1 MIWGDIMPYLTIV
14 AFLLII
20 AAIIAVSYVAIRHSK
35 RKDQVSRQLYHQL
48 SATTK
53 LYVFVQEFDIIN
65 DTYIDIEVDEENA
78 SDTKVTEHSG
88 AQAALIFRMK
98 EHLDPSWEN
107 QVMDFLNFSTLA
119 ERLGDRNAITMEFL
133 NNEGIWC
140 RCRFIVSQHTS
151 LGKVSRVLWL
161 VEEIDEERKA
171 REALRD
177 ISDRAMAASEAKSAF
192 LSNMSHEI
200 RTPINAILGMNEMI
214 LRECSQNSPIL
225 SYAENIDAAG
235 HTLLALVNDILD
247 FSKIEAGKMEIIPAE
262 YDLSSLINDLVHMIS
277 YRAEGKGLE
286 FSLEVAPE
294 VPKRLWGDDIRLKQ
308 IIINLLTNAVKYTK
322 DGSVVFSIDFEKKD
336 EKHVLLTVAV
346 KDTGS
351 GIKKEDMDKLFSKF
365 DRIGEEK
372 NRHIEG
378 TGLGLSITTRLL
390 GMMDSKLEVGS
401 IYGVGS
407 RFYFTLEQEVIDWEP
422 LGNMAEVL
430 VSNTSVVHQYHEQFT
445 APEAELLVVD
455 DTAMNL
461 VVFKNLLKKTKVRID
476 TAESGDEALAL
487 ADKKKYDLVFLD
499 HMMPKKDGIV
509 TLHEMKEQERGMNKE
524 TPVICFTANAVSG
537 AWDLYKNEGFDD
549 YLTKPIDFVKLEQ
562 MVMKYLPS
570 EKIHRID

>member
-1 MIWGDIMPYLTIV
+1 MIWGDIMPYLTIAV
-14 AFLLII
+14 YLLVI
-20 AAIIAVSYVAIRHSK
+20 AAIIAVSYLAIRHSK

-98 EHLDPSWEN
+98 EHLDPTWEN

-133 NNEGIWC
+133 NNDGIWC
-140 RCRFIVSQHTS
+140 RCRFIVSQRTS

-214 LRECSQNSPIL
+214 LRECGKDSPIL

-262 YDLSSLINDLVHMIS
+262 YDLSSVINDLVHMIS

-286 FSLEVAPE
+286 FSLEVDPE
-294 VPKRLWGDDIRLKQ
+294 TPKRLWGDDIRLKQ
-308 IIINLLTNAVKYTK
+308 IITNLLTNAVKYTK
-322 DGSVVFSIDFEKKD
+322 EGSVVFSIEFEKKD

-351 GIKKEDMDKLFSKF
+351 GIMKEDMDKLFSKF

-390 GMMDSKLEVGS
+390 GMMGSKLEVGS

-407 RFYFTLEQEVIDWEP
+407 RFYFTLEQEVVAWEP
-422 LGNMAEVL
+422 LGNMDDVL
-430 VSNTSVVHQYHEQFT
+430 VAKTSAVHQYHEQFT
-445 APEAELLVVD
+445 APEAEVLVVD

-461 VVFKNLLKKTKVRID
+461 VVFKNLLKKTRVMID
-476 TAESGDEALAL
+476 TAESGDEALAM
-487 ADKKKYDLVFLD
+487 ADKKKYDLIFLD
-499 HMMPKKDGIV
+499 HMMPKKDGIA
-509 TLHEMKEQERGMNKE
+509 TLHEMKEQERGINRD

>member
-1 MIWGDIMPYLTIV
+1 MPV
-14 AFLLII
+14 ATTLVFLLVI
-20 AAIIAVSYVAIRHSK
+20 AAIVAVSYVAVRRNK
-35 RKDQVSRQLYHQL
+35 QKDQISRQLYHQL

-65 DTYIDIEVDEENA
+65 DTYTDIEIDEENA
-78 SDTKVTEHSG
+78 EETKVSEHSG

-133 NNEGIWC
+133 NSDGIWC
-140 RCRFIVSQHTS
+140 RCRFIVSQRTS
-151 LGKVSRVLWL
+151 LGQISRVLWL
-161 VEEIDEERKA
+161 VEEIDEERKE
-171 REALRD
+171 RESLRD

-200 RTPINAILGMNEMI
+200 RTPINAMLGMNEMI
-214 LRECSQNSPIL
+214 LRECSEDSPIL
-225 SYAENIDAAG
+225 PYAKNIEAAG

-247 FSKIEAGKMEIIPAE
+247 FSKIEAGKMEIISAE
-262 YDLSSLINDLVHMIS
+262 YDLSSVIHDLVQMIS

-286 FSLEVAPE
+286 FSLEIDPE
-294 VPKRLWGDDIRLKQ
+294 TPKRLWGDDIRLKQ
-308 IIINLLTNAVKYTK
+308 IVTNLLTNAVKYTK
-322 DGSVVFSIDFEKKD
+322 EGSVVFSIDFEKKD
-336 EKHVLLTVAV
+336 DKHVLLNVAV

-390 GMMDSKLEVGS
+390 NMMGSKLEVGS

-407 RFYFTLEQEVIDWEP
+407 RFYFTLEQEVMDWEP
-422 LGNMAEVL
+422 VGNMDEVL
-430 VSNTSVVHQYHEQFT
+430 LTTATACHQYHEQFT
-445 APEAELLVVD
+445 APEANVLVVD
-455 DTAMNL
+455 DTEMNL
-461 VVFKNLLKKTKVRID
+461 VVFTNLLKKTKVNID
-476 TAESGDEALAL
+476 TAISGDDALART
-487 ADKKKYDLVFLD
+487 KNKKYDLIFLD
-499 HMMPKKDGIV
+499 HMMPHKNGIE
-509 TLHEMKEQERGMNKE
+509 TLHELREQKNAVNKD
-524 TPVICFTANAVSG
+524 TPVVCLTANAVSG
-537 AWDLYKNEGFDD
+537 AWELYKSEGFDD
-549 YLTKPIDFVKLEQ
+549 YLTKPIDFALLEQ
-562 MVMKYLPS
+562 TVIKYLPP
-570 EKIHRID
+570 EKVHQM

>member
-20 AAIIAVSYVAIRHSK
+20 AAIIAVSYVAIRYSK

-133 NNEGIWC
+133 NSEGIWC
-140 RCRFIVSQHTS
+140 RCRFIVSQRTS

-214 LRECSQNSPIL
+214 LRECSQDSPIL

-262 YDLSSLINDLVHMIS
+262 YDLSSVINDLVHMIS
-277 YRAEGKGLE
+277 YRAEEKGLE
-286 FSLEVAPE
+286 FSLEVDPE
-294 VPKRLWGDDIRLKQ
+294 TPKRLWGDDIRLKQ
-308 IIINLLTNAVKYTK
+308 IITNLLTNAVKYTK
-322 DGSVVFSIDFEKKD
+322 EGSVVFSIDFEKKD

-390 GMMDSKLEVGS
+390 GMMGSKLEVGS

-407 RFYFTLEQEVIDWEP
+407 RFYFTLEQEVVDWEP
-422 LGNMAEVL
+422 LGNMDEVL
-430 VSNTSVVHQYHEQFT
+430 VANTSAVHQYHEQFT
-445 APEAELLVVD
+445 APEAEVLVVD

-461 VVFKNLLKKTKVRID
+461 VVFRNLLKKTKVRID

-487 ADKKKYDLVFLD
+487 ADKKKYDIVFLD

-509 TLHEMKEQERGMNKE
+509 TLHEMKEQEKGMNRE

-562 MVMKYLPS
+562 MVMKYLPTG
-570 EKIHRID
+570 KIHRID

>member
-14 AFLLII
+14 ACVLVI

-140 RCRFIVSQHTS
+140 RCRFIVSQRTS

-214 LRECSQNSPIL
+214 LRECSQDSPIL

-247 FSKIEAGKMEIIPAE
+247 FSKIEAGKLEIIPAE
-262 YDLSSLINDLVHMIS
+262 YDLSSVLNDLVHMIS
-277 YRAEGKGLE
+277 YRAEEKGLE

-390 GMMDSKLEVGS
+390 GMMDSKLEIGS
-401 IYGVGS
+401 IYGVDS

-476 TAESGDEALAL
+476 AAESGDEALAL
-487 ADKKKYDLVFLD
+487 ANKKKYDLVFLD

-509 TLHEMKEQERGMNKE
+509 TLHEMKEQESGMNKE

-537 AWDLYKNEGFDD
+537 AWDMYKNEGFDD

>member
-1 MIWGDIMPYLTIV
+1 MPV
-14 AFLLII
+14 ATTLVFLLVI
-20 AAIIAVSYVAIRHSK
+20 AAIVAVSYVAVRRNK
-35 RKDQVSRQLYHQL
+35 QKDQISRQLYHQL

-65 DTYIDIEVDEENA
+65 DTYTDIEIDEENA
-78 SDTKVTEHSG
+78 EETKVSEHSG

-133 NNEGIWC
+133 NSDGIWC
-140 RCRFIVSQHTS
+140 RCRFIVSQRTS
-151 LGKVSRVLWL
+151 LGQISRVLWL
-161 VEEIDEERKA
+161 VEEIDEERKE
-171 REALRD
+171 RESLRD

-200 RTPINAILGMNEMI
+200 RTPINAMLGMNEMI
-214 LRECSQNSPIL
+214 LRECSEDSPIL
-225 SYAENIDAAG
+225 PYAKNIEAAG

-247 FSKIEAGKMEIIPAE
+247 FSKIEAGKMEIISAE
-262 YDLSSLINDLVHMIS
+262 YDLSSVIHDLVQMIS

-286 FSLEVAPE
+286 FSLEIDPE
-294 VPKRLWGDDIRLKQ
+294 TPKRLWGDDIRLKQ
-308 IIINLLTNAVKYTK
+308 IVTNLLTNAVKYTK
-322 DGSVVFSIDFEKKD
+322 EGSVVFSIDFEKKD
-336 EKHVLLTVAV
+336 DKHVLLNVAV

-390 GMMDSKLEVGS
+390 NMMGSKLEVGS

-407 RFYFTLEQEVIDWEP
+407 RFYFTLEQEVMDWEP
-422 LGNMAEVL
+422 VGNMDEVL
-430 VSNTSVVHQYHEQFT
+430 LTTATARHQYHEQFT
-445 APEAELLVVD
+445 APEANVLVVD
-455 DTAMNL
+455 DTEMNL
-461 VVFKNLLKKTKVRID
+461 VVFTNLLKKTKVNID
-476 TAESGDEALAL
+476 TAISGDDALART
-487 ADKKKYDLVFLD
+487 KNKKYDLIFLD
-499 HMMPKKDGIV
+499 HMMPHKNGIE
-509 TLHEMKEQERGMNKE
+509 TLHELREQKNAVNKD
-524 TPVICFTANAVSG
+524 TPVVCLTANAVSG
-537 AWDLYKNEGFDD
+537 AWELYKSEGFDD
-549 YLTKPIDFVKLEQ
+549 YLTKPIDFALLEQ
-562 MVMKYLPS
+562 TVIKYLPP
-570 EKIHRID
+570 EKVHQM

>member
-1 MIWGDIMPYLTIV
+1 MPV
-14 AFLLII
+14 ATTLVFLLVI
-20 AAIIAVSYVAIRHSK
+20 AAIVAVSYVAVRRNK
-35 RKDQVSRQLYHQL
+35 QKDQISRQLYHQL

-65 DTYIDIEVDEENA
+65 DTYTDIEIDEENA
-78 SDTKVTEHSG
+78 EETKVSEHSG

-133 NNEGIWC
+133 NSDGIWC
-140 RCRFIVSQHTS
+140 RCRFIVSQRTS
-151 LGKVSRVLWL
+151 LGQISRVLWL
-161 VEEIDEERKA
+161 VEEIDEERKE
-171 REALRD
+171 RESLRD

-200 RTPINAILGMNEMI
+200 RTPINAMLGMNEMI
-214 LRECSQNSPIL
+214 LRECSEDSPIL
-225 SYAENIDAAG
+225 PYAKNIEAAG

-247 FSKIEAGKMEIIPAE
+247 FSKIEAGKMEIISAE
-262 YDLSSLINDLVHMIS
+262 YDLSSVIHDLVQMIS

-286 FSLEVAPE
+286 FSLEIDPE
-294 VPKRLWGDDIRLKQ
+294 TPKRLWGDDIRLKQ
-308 IIINLLTNAVKYTK
+308 IVTNLLTNAVKYTK
-322 DGSVVFSIDFEKKD
+322 EGSVVFSIDFEKKD
-336 EKHVLLTVAV
+336 DKHVLLNVAV

-390 GMMDSKLEVGS
+390 NMMGSKLEVGS

-407 RFYFTLEQEVIDWEP
+407 RFYFTLEQEVMDWEP
-422 LGNMAEVL
+422 VGNMDEVL
-430 VSNTSVVHQYHEQFT
+430 LTTATARHQYHEQFT
-445 APEAELLVVD
+445 APEANVLVVD
-455 DTAMNL
+455 DTEMNL
-461 VVFKNLLKKTKVRID
+461 VGFTNLLKKTKVNID
-476 TAESGDEALAL
+476 TAISGDDALART
-487 ADKKKYDLVFLD
+487 KNKKYDLIFLD
-499 HMMPKKDGIV
+499 HMMPHKNGIE
-509 TLHEMKEQERGMNKE
+509 TLHELREQKNAVNKD
-524 TPVICFTANAVSG
+524 TPVVCLTANAVSG
-537 AWDLYKNEGFDD
+537 AWELYKSEGFDD
-549 YLTKPIDFVKLEQ
+549 YLTKPIDFALLEQ
-562 MVMKYLPS
+562 TVIKYLPP
-570 EKIHRID
+570 EKVHQM

>member
-1 MIWGDIMPYLTIV
+1 MPV
-14 AFLLII
+14 ATTLVFLLVI
-20 AAIIAVSYVAIRHSK
+20 AAIVAVSYVAVRRNK
-35 RKDQVSRQLYHQL
+35 QKDQISRQLYHQL

-65 DTYIDIEVDEENA
+65 DTYTDIEIDEENA
-78 SDTKVTEHSG
+78 EETKVSEHSG

-133 NNEGIWC
+133 NSDGIWC
-140 RCRFIVSQHTS
+140 RCRFIVSQRTS
-151 LGKVSRVLWL
+151 LGQISRVLWL
-161 VEEIDEERKA
+161 VEEIDEERKE
-171 REALRD
+171 RESLRD

-200 RTPINAILGMNEMI
+200 RTPINAMLGMNEMI
-214 LRECSQNSPIL
+214 LRECSEDSPIL
-225 SYAENIDAAG
+225 PYAKNIEAAG

-247 FSKIEAGKMEIIPAE
+247 FSKIEAGKMEIISAE
-262 YDLSSLINDLVHMIS
+262 YDLSSVIHDLVQMIS

-286 FSLEVAPE
+286 FSLEIDPE
-294 VPKRLWGDDIRLKQ
+294 TPKRLWGDDIRLKQ
-308 IIINLLTNAVKYTK
+308 IVTNLLTNAVKYTK
-322 DGSVVFSIDFEKKD
+322 EGSVVFSIDFEKKD
-336 EKHVLLTVAV
+336 DKHVLLNVAV

-390 GMMDSKLEVGS
+390 NMMGSKLEVGS

-407 RFYFTLEQEVIDWEP
+407 RFYFTLEQEVMDWEP
-422 LGNMAEVL
+422 VGNMDEVL
-430 VSNTSVVHQYHEQFT
+430 LTTATARHQYHEQFT
-445 APEAELLVVD
+445 APEANGLVVD
-455 DTAMNL
+455 DTEMNL
-461 VVFKNLLKKTKVRID
+461 VGFTNLLKKTKVNID
-476 TAESGDEALAL
+476 TAISGDDALART
-487 ADKKKYDLVFLD
+487 KNKKYDLIFLD
-499 HMMPKKDGIV
+499 HMMPHKNGIE
-509 TLHEMKEQERGMNKE
+509 TLHELREQKNAVNKD
-524 TPVICFTANAVSG
+524 TPVVCLTANAVSG
-537 AWDLYKNEGFDD
+537 AWELYKSEGFDD
-549 YLTKPIDFVKLEQ
+549 YLTKPIDFALLEQ
-562 MVMKYLPS
+562 TVIKYLPP
-570 EKIHRID
+570 EKVHQM

>member
-1 MIWGDIMPYLTIV
+1 MPYLTIV

-98 EHLDPSWEN
+98 EHLDPSCEN

-133 NNEGIWC
+133 NSEGIWC

-214 LRECSQNSPIL
+214 LRECSQDSPIL

-247 FSKIEAGKMEIIPAE
+247 FSKIEAGKLEIIPAE
-262 YDLSSLINDLVHMIS
+262 YDLSSVLNDLVHMIS
-277 YRAEGKGLE
+277 YRAEEKGLE

-509 TLHEMKEQERGMNKE
+509 TLHEMKEQESGMNKE

>member
-140 RCRFIVSQHTS
+140 RCRFIVSQRTS

-214 LRECSQNSPIL
+214 LRECSQDSPIL

-247 FSKIEAGKMEIIPAE
+247 FSKIEAGKLEIIPAE
-262 YDLSSLINDLVHMIS
+262 YDLSSVLNDLVHMIS
-277 YRAEGKGLE
+277 YRAEEKGLE

-476 TAESGDEALAL
+476 AAESGDEALAL

-509 TLHEMKEQERGMNKE
+509 TLHEMKEQESGMNKE

-570 EKIHRID
+570 EKIHRLD

>member
-1 MIWGDIMPYLTIV
+1 MPV
-14 AFLLII
+14 ATTLVFLLVI
-20 AAIIAVSYVAIRHSK
+20 AAIVAVSYVAVRRNK
-35 RKDQVSRQLYHQL
+35 QKDQISRQLYHQL

-65 DTYIDIEVDEENA
+65 DTYTDIEIDEENA
-78 SDTKVTEHSG
+78 EETKVSEHSG

-133 NNEGIWC
+133 NSDGIWC
-140 RCRFIVSQHTS
+140 RCRFIVSQRTS
-151 LGKVSRVLWL
+151 LGQISRVLWL
-161 VEEIDEERKA
+161 VEEIDEERKE
-171 REALRD
+171 RESLRD

-200 RTPINAILGMNEMI
+200 RTPINAMLGMNEMI
-214 LRECSQNSPIL
+214 LRECSEDSPIL
-225 SYAENIDAAG
+225 PYAKNIEAAG

-247 FSKIEAGKMEIIPAE
+247 FSKIEAGKMEIISAE
-262 YDLSSLINDLVHMIS
+262 YDLSSVIHDLVQMIS

-286 FSLEVAPE
+286 FSLEIDPE
-294 VPKRLWGDDIRLKQ
+294 TPKRLWGDDIRLKQ
-308 IIINLLTNAVKYTK
+308 IVTNLLTNAVKYTK
-322 DGSVVFSIDFEKKD
+322 EGSVVFSIDFEKKD
-336 EKHVLLTVAV
+336 DKHVLLNVAV

-390 GMMDSKLEVGS
+390 NMMGSKLEVGS

-407 RFYFTLEQEVIDWEP
+407 RFYFTLEQEVMDWEP
-422 LGNMAEVL
+422 VGNMDEVL
-430 VSNTSVVHQYHEQFT
+430 LTTATAHHQYHEQFT
-445 APEAELLVVD
+445 APEANVLVVD
-455 DTAMNL
+455 DTEMNL
-461 VVFKNLLKKTKVRID
+461 VVFTNLLKKTKVNID
-476 TAESGDEALAL
+476 TAISGDDALART
-487 ADKKKYDLVFLD
+487 KNKKYDLIFLD
-499 HMMPKKDGIV
+499 HMMPHKNGIE
-509 TLHEMKEQERGMNKE
+509 TLHELREQKNAVNKD
-524 TPVICFTANAVSG
+524 TPVVCLTANAVSG
-537 AWDLYKNEGFDD
+537 AWELYKSEGFDD
-549 YLTKPIDFVKLEQ
+549 YLTKPIDFALLEQ
-562 MVMKYLPS
+562 TVIKYLPP
-570 EKIHRID
+570 EKVHQM

>member
-140 RCRFIVSQHTS
+140 RCRFIVSQRTS

-214 LRECSQNSPIL
+214 LRECSQDSPIL

-247 FSKIEAGKMEIIPAE
+247 FSKIEAGKLEIIPAE
-262 YDLSSLINDLVHMIS
+262 YDLSSVLNDLVHMIS
-277 YRAEGKGLE
+277 YRAEEKGLE

-390 GMMDSKLEVGS
+390 GMMGSKLEVGS

-476 TAESGDEALAL
+476 AAESGDEALAL

-509 TLHEMKEQERGMNKE
+509 TLHEMKEQESGMNKE

-537 AWDLYKNEGFDD
+537 AWDLYKTEGFDD

>member
-1 MIWGDIMPYLTIV
+1 MPV
-14 AFLLII
+14 ATTLVFLLVI
-20 AAIIAVSYVAIRHSK
+20 AAIVAVSYVAVRRNK
-35 RKDQVSRQLYHQL
+35 QKDQISRQLYHQL

-65 DTYIDIEVDEENA
+65 DTYTDIEIDEENA
-78 SDTKVTEHSG
+78 EETKVSEHSG

-133 NNEGIWC
+133 NSDGIWC
-140 RCRFIVSQHTS
+140 RCRFIVSQRTS
-151 LGKVSRVLWL
+151 LGQISRVLWL
-161 VEEIDEERKA
+161 VEEIDEERKE
-171 REALRD
+171 RESLRD

-200 RTPINAILGMNEMI
+200 RTPINAMLGMNEMI
-214 LRECSQNSPIL
+214 LRECSEDSPIL
-225 SYAENIDAAG
+225 PYAKNIEAAG

-247 FSKIEAGKMEIIPAE
+247 FSKIEAGKMEIISAE
-262 YDLSSLINDLVHMIS
+262 YDLSSVIHDLVQMIS

-286 FSLEVAPE
+286 FSLEIDPE
-294 VPKRLWGDDIRLKQ
+294 TPKRLWGDDIRLKQ
-308 IIINLLTNAVKYTK
+308 IVTNLLTNAVKYTK
-322 DGSVVFSIDFEKKD
+322 EGSVVFSIDFEKKD
-336 EKHVLLTVAV
+336 DKHVLLNVAV

-390 GMMDSKLEVGS
+390 NMMGSKLEVGS

-407 RFYFTLEQEVIDWEP
+407 RFYFTLEQEVMDWEP
-422 LGNMAEVL
+422 VGNMDEVL
-430 VSNTSVVHQYHEQFT
+430 LTTATARHQYHEQFT
-445 APEAELLVVD
+445 APEANVLVVD
-455 DTAMNL
+455 DTEMNL
-461 VVFKNLLKKTKVRID
+461 VVFTNLLKKTKVNID
-476 TAESGDEALAL
+476 TAISGDDALART
-487 ADKKKYDLVFLD
+487 KNKKYDLIFLD
-499 HMMPKKDGIV
+499 HMMPHKNGIE
-509 TLHEMKEQERGMNKE
+509 TLHELREQKTAVNKD
-524 TPVICFTANAVSG
+524 TPVVCLTANAVSG
-537 AWDLYKNEGFDD
+537 AWELYKSEGFDD
-549 YLTKPIDFVKLEQ
+549 YLTKPIDFALLEQ
-562 MVMKYLPS
+562 TVIKYLPP
-570 EKIHRID
+570 EKVHQM

>member
-1 MIWGDIMPYLTIV
+1 MPV
-14 AFLLII
+14 ATTLVFLLVI
-20 AAIIAVSYVAIRHSK
+20 AAIVAVSYVAVRRNK
-35 RKDQVSRQLYHQL
+35 QKDQISRQLYHQL

-65 DTYIDIEVDEENA
+65 DTYTDIEIDEENA
-78 SDTKVTEHSG
+78 EETKVSEHSG

-133 NNEGIWC
+133 NSDGIWC
-140 RCRFIVSQHTS
+140 RCRFIVSQRTP
-151 LGKVSRVLWL
+151 LGQISRVLWL
-161 VEEIDEERKA
+161 VEEIDEERKE
-171 REALRD
+171 RESLRD

-200 RTPINAILGMNEMI
+200 RTPINAMLGMNEMI
-214 LRECSQNSPIL
+214 LRECSEDSPIL
-225 SYAENIDAAG
+225 PYAKNIEAAG

-247 FSKIEAGKMEIIPAE
+247 FSKIEAGKMEIISAE
-262 YDLSSLINDLVHMIS
+262 YDLSSVIHDLVQMIS

-286 FSLEVAPE
+286 FSLEIDPE
-294 VPKRLWGDDIRLKQ
+294 TPKRLWGDDIRLKQ
-308 IIINLLTNAVKYTK
+308 IVTNLLTNAVKYTK
-322 DGSVVFSIDFEKKD
+322 EGSVVFSIDFEKKD
-336 EKHVLLTVAV
+336 DKHVLLNVAV

-390 GMMDSKLEVGS
+390 NMMGSKLEVGS

-407 RFYFTLEQEVIDWEP
+407 RFYFTLEQEVMDWEP
-422 LGNMAEVL
+422 VGNMDEVL
-430 VSNTSVVHQYHEQFT
+430 LTTATARHQYHEQFT
-445 APEAELLVVD
+445 APEANVLVVD
-455 DTAMNL
+455 DTEMNL
-461 VVFKNLLKKTKVRID
+461 VVFTNLLKKTKVNID
-476 TAESGDEALAL
+476 TAISGDDALART
-487 ADKKKYDLVFLD
+487 KNKKYDLIFLD
-499 HMMPKKDGIV
+499 HMMPHKNGIE
-509 TLHEMKEQERGMNKE
+509 TLHELREQKNAVNKD
-524 TPVICFTANAVSG
+524 TPVVCLTANAVSG
-537 AWDLYKNEGFDD
+537 AWELYKSEGFDD
-549 YLTKPIDFVKLEQ
+549 YLTKPIDFALLEQ
-562 MVMKYLPS
+562 TVIKYLPP
-570 EKIHRID
+570 EKVHQM

>member
-140 RCRFIVSQHTS
+140 RCRFIVSQRTS

-214 LRECSQNSPIL
+214 LRECSQDSPIL

-247 FSKIEAGKMEIIPAE
+247 FSKIEAGKLEIIPAE
-262 YDLSSLINDLVHMIS
+262 YDLSSVLNDLVHMIS
-277 YRAEGKGLE
+277 YRAEEKGLE

-407 RFYFTLEQEVIDWEP
+407 RFYFTLEQEVVDWEP

-430 VSNTSVVHQYHEQFT
+430 VSNTSIVHQYHEQFT
-445 APEAELLVVD
+445 APEADLLVVD

-476 TAESGDEALAL
+476 AAESGDEALAL

-509 TLHEMKEQERGMNKE
+509 TLHEMKEQESGMNKE

>member
-1 MIWGDIMPYLTIV
+1 
-14 AFLLII
+14 
-20 AAIIAVSYVAIRHSK
+20 
-35 RKDQVSRQLYHQL
+35 
-48 SATTK
+48 
-53 LYVFVQEFDIIN
+53 
-65 DTYIDIEVDEENA
+65 
-78 SDTKVTEHSG
+78 
-88 AQAALIFRMK
+88 
-98 EHLDPSWEN
+98 
-107 QVMDFLNFSTLA
+107 FLNFSTLA

-140 RCRFIVSQHTS
+140 RCRFIVSQRTS

-214 LRECSQNSPIL
+214 LRECSQDSPIL

-247 FSKIEAGKMEIIPAE
+247 FSKIEAGKLEIIPAE
-262 YDLSSLINDLVHMIS
+262 YDLSSVLNDLVHMIS
-277 YRAEGKGLE
+277 YRAEEKGLE
-286 FSLEVAPE
+286 FSLEVDPE

-322 DGSVVFSIDFEKKD
+322 EGSVVFSIDFEKKD

-390 GMMDSKLEVGS
+390 GMMGSKLEVGS

-407 RFYFTLEQEVIDWEP
+407 RFYFTLEQEVVDWEP

-487 ADKKKYDLVFLD
+487 ADKKKYDIVFLD

-509 TLHEMKEQERGMNKE
+509 TLHEMKEQEKGMNRE

-562 MVMKYLPS
+562 MVMKYLPTG
-570 EKIHRID
+570 KIHRID

>member
-1 MIWGDIMPYLTIV
+1 MPV
-14 AFLLII
+14 ATTLVFLLVI
-20 AAIIAVSYVAIRHSK
+20 AAIVAVSYVAVRRNK
-35 RKDQVSRQLYHQL
+35 QKDQISRQLYHQL

-65 DTYIDIEVDEENA
+65 DTYTDIEIDEENA
-78 SDTKVTEHSG
+78 EETKVSEHSG

-133 NNEGIWC
+133 NSDGIWC
-140 RCRFIVSQHTS
+140 RCRFIVSQRTS
-151 LGKVSRVLWL
+151 LGQISRVLWL
-161 VEEIDEERKA
+161 VEEIDEERKE
-171 REALRD
+171 RESLRD

-200 RTPINAILGMNEMI
+200 RTPINAMLGMNEMI
-214 LRECSQNSPIL
+214 LRECSEDSPIL
-225 SYAENIDAAG
+225 PYAKNIEAAG

-247 FSKIEAGKMEIIPAE
+247 FSKIEAGKMEIISAE
-262 YDLSSLINDLVHMIS
+262 YDLSSVIHDLVQMIS

-286 FSLEVAPE
+286 FSLEIDPE
-294 VPKRLWGDDIRLKQ
+294 TPKRLWGDDIRLKQ
-308 IIINLLTNAVKYTK
+308 IVTNLLTNAVKYTK
-322 DGSVVFSIDFEKKD
+322 EGSVVFSIDFEKKD
-336 EKHVLLTVAV
+336 DKHVLLNVAV

-390 GMMDSKLEVGS
+390 NMMGSKLEVGS

-407 RFYFTLEQEVIDWEP
+407 RFYFTLEQEVMDWEP
-422 LGNMAEVL
+422 VGNMDEVL
-430 VSNTSVVHQYHEQFT
+430 LTTATARHQYHEQFT
-445 APEAELLVVD
+445 APEASVLVVD
-455 DTAMNL
+455 DTEMNL
-461 VVFKNLLKKTKVRID
+461 VVFTNLLKKTKVNID
-476 TAESGDEALAL
+476 TAISGDDALART
-487 ADKKKYDLVFLD
+487 KNKKYDLIFLD
-499 HMMPKKDGIV
+499 HMMPHKNGIE
-509 TLHEMKEQERGMNKE
+509 TLHELREQKNAVNKD
-524 TPVICFTANAVSG
+524 TPVVCLTANAVSG
-537 AWDLYKNEGFDD
+537 AWELYKSEGFDD
-549 YLTKPIDFVKLEQ
+549 YLTKPIDFALLEQ
-562 MVMKYLPS
+562 TVIKYLPP
-570 EKIHRID
+570 EKVHQM

>member
-14 AFLLII
+14 ACVLVI

-140 RCRFIVSQHTS
+140 RCRFIVSQRTS

-214 LRECSQNSPIL
+214 LRECSQDSPIL

-247 FSKIEAGKMEIIPAE
+247 FSKIEAGKLEIIPAE
-262 YDLSSLINDLVHMIS
+262 YDLSSVLNDLVHMIS
-277 YRAEGKGLE
+277 YRAEEKGLD

-476 TAESGDEALAL
+476 AAESGDEALAL
-487 ADKKKYDLVFLD
+487 ADKKKYDIVFLD

-509 TLHEMKEQERGMNKE
+509 TLHEMKEQESGMNKE

-537 AWDLYKNEGFDD
+537 AWDMYKNEGFDD

>member
-1 MIWGDIMPYLTIV
+1 MPVLN
-14 AFLLII
+14 I
-20 AAIIAVSYVAIRHSK
+20 AVLVLALVAIIGVSYVVIKHGK

-65 DTYIDIEVDEENA
+65 DTYIDIEMDEENA
-78 SDTKVTEHSG
+78 VGTKVTEHSG

-107 QVMDFLNFSTLA
+107 QVMDFLDFSTLPD
-119 ERLGDRNAITMEFL
+119 RLGDRNAITMEFQ
-133 NNEGIWC
+133 NSEGIWC
-140 RCRFIVSQHTS
+140 RCRFIVSQHTP
-151 LGKVSRVLWL
+151 LGQISRVLWL
-161 VEEIDEERKA
+161 VEEIEEERKE

-200 RTPINAILGMNEMI
+200 RTPINAMLGMNEMI
-214 LRECSQNSPIL
+214 LRECSKDSPIL

-247 FSKIEAGKMEIIPAE
+247 FSKIEAGKMEIISAE
-262 YDLSSLINDLVHMIS
+262 YDLSAVINDLVHMIS

-286 FSLEVAPE
+286 FSLEIDPE
-294 VPKRLWGDDIRLKQ
+294 TPKHLRGDDIRLKQ
-308 IIINLLTNAVKYTK
+308 IITNLLTNAVKYTAE
-322 DGSVVFSIDFEKKD
+322 GSVVFSIDFEKKD
-336 EKHVLLTVAV
+336 ENHVLLNVAV

-365 DRIGEEK
+365 DRIGEVK

-390 GMMDSKLEVGS
+390 SMMGSKLEVGS

-407 RFYFTLEQEVIDWEP
+407 RFYFTLEQEVMDWAP
-422 LGNMAEVL
+422 LGNMDEVL
-430 VSNTSVVHQYHEQFT
+430 VAPTSAGHQYHQQFT

-455 DTAMNL
+455 DTPMNL
-461 VVFKNLLKKTKVRID
+461 VVFKNLLKKTMVKID
-476 TAESGDEALAL
+476 TAESGNEALAL
-487 ADKKKYDLVFLD
+487 TEKKKYDLIFLD
-499 HMMPKKDGIV
+499 HMMPGKNGIE
-509 TLHEMKEQERGMNKE
+509 TLHEIKEQKSAINVE

-537 AWDLYKNEGFDD
+537 AWELYKNEGFDD
-549 YLTKPIDFVKLEQ
+549 YLTKPIDFIKLEQ
-562 MVMKYLPS
+562 MAMKYLPP
-570 EKIHRID
+570 EKVTPIK